1 MTRIGILVLIGA
13 TLAFAPGTALAEDG
27 DPGKMEYMSNCATC
41 HGLSGKGDG
50 PWPYLKFLKNVE
62 YVPPSLPD
70 LTVLAKNNDGIFPS
84 NRVYEVIDGR
94 AEVRAHGPRLMPIW
108 GVEYSKEAA
117 EYYRSVFRVND
128 AEAFVSKRIGS
139 LVAYIQS
146 IQGK

>member
-1 MTRIGILVLIGA
+1 MARIEILVLIGA
-13 TLAFAPGTALAEDG
+13 ALAFAPGTALADDG
-27 DPGKMEYMSNCATC
+27 DPGKMEYLSNCATC
-41 HGLSGKGDG
+41 HGLNGKGDG
-50 PWPYLKFLKNVE
+50 PYLKFLMVSE
-62 YVPPSLPD
+62 YVPTSLSD

-117 EYYRSVFRVND
+117 EYYRSVFQVND
-128 AEAFVSKRIGS
+128 IESFVSKRIGS

-146 IQGK
+146 IQEK

>member
-1 MTRIGILVLIGA
+1 MTRIEILALIGA
-13 TLAFAPGTALAEDG
+13 ALAFAPGTAPAEDG
-27 DPGKMEYMSNCATC
+27 DPGKIEYMSNCATC
-41 HGLSGKGDG
+41 HGLNGKGDG
-50 PWPYLKFLKNVE
+50 PYLKFLMVSE

-84 NRVYEVIDGR
+84 DRVYEVIDGR

-146 IQGK
+146 IQEK

>member
-1 MTRIGILVLIGA
+1 MTRIKILALIGA
-13 TLAFAPGTALAEDG
+13 TLAFAPRTALAEDG
-27 DPGKMEYMSNCATC
+27 DPGEIEYMSNCATC
-41 HGLSGKGDG
+41 HGLNGKGDG
-50 PWPYLKFLKNVE
+50 PYLKFLMVSE
-62 YVPPSLPD
+62 YVPPSLPN

-84 NRVYEVIDGR
+84 DRVYEVIDGR

-128 AEAFVSKRIGS
+128 AESFVSKRIGS

-146 IQGK
+146 IQE

>member
-1 MTRIGILVLIGA
+1 MTGTGKLALIGA
-13 TLAFAPGTALAEDG
+13 VLAFAPGTALAEDV
-27 DPGKMEYMSNCATC
+27 DLGKLEYMSNCATC
-41 HGLSGKGDG
+41 HGLIGKGDG
-50 PWPYLKFLKNVE
+50 PYLKFLMVGE
-62 YVPPSLPD
+62 YVPPYLPD

-84 NRVYEVIDGR
+84 DRVYEVIDGR

-128 AEAFVSKRIGS
+128 IESFVNKRISS

-146 IQGK
+146 IQEK